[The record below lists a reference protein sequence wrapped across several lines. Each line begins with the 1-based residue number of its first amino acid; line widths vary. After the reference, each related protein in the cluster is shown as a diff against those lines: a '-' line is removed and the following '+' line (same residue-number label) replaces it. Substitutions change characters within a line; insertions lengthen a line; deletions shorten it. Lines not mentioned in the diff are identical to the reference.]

1 MPKRVIKS
9 NGYVEPYQQEKIIRS
24 LEKIGAERETIEEIL
39 TFLDRNLPSTVKT
52 KDIFQQIFRFLEQ
65 KNKKLTTKYNL
76 KNAVALLGPA
86 GYSFEKF
93 FAKILESY
101 GYKTETNLILKGKCL
116 SYEIDV
122 LAEKDNFDYL
132 IECKFHQFLGKK
144 NDVKTVLYIYARYL
158 DLQINFSQSTVWLVT
173 NTKFTS
179 GTIQFADCYG
189 IKLTAWNYPLADNLP
204 LLIETKRLYPIT
216 ILTCCPRKVFSQL
229 IKAGIILVSDLL
241 NKEKRFLQK
250 ITSLTEAQINEILIE
265 AERLL

>member
-1 MPKRVIKS
+1 MPKRVIKN
-9 NGYVEPYQQEKIIRS
+9 NGFVEPYQEEKIIAS
-24 LEKIGAERETIEEIL
+24 LERIGAEKQTIEEIL
-39 TFLDRNLPSTVKT
+39 SFLNKNLPETVRT
-52 KDIFQQIFRFLEQ
+52 KDIFQQIFRFLGQ

-93 FAKILESY
+93 FAKVLEHY
-101 GYKTETNLILKGKCL
+101 GYKTENNLILKGKCL
-116 SYEIDV
+116 PYEVDV
-122 LAEKDNFDYL
+122 LAEKDNLDYL

-144 NDVKTVLYIYARYL
+144 NDVKTILYVYARYL
-158 DLQINFSQSTVWLVT
+158 DLKVNFPQSTAWLVT

-179 GTIQFADCYG
+179 EVIQFANCYG
-189 IKLTAWNYPLADNLP
+189 IKLTSWNYPLTDNLP
-204 LLIETKRLYPIT
+204 LLIEAKRIYPIT
-216 ILTCCPRKVFSQL
+216 ILTCCQKRVFSQL

-250 ITSLTEAQINEILIE
+250 ITSLNENEINEILAE